1 MVPSRAI
8 TAGPRHHWFGY
19 YDKLQF
25 DPSARYALG
34 MEADFEHRAPT
45 PEDVIRIGMVDL
57 ADGDRWIELGESRA
71 WGWQAGSMLQWLPQS
86 AHEIIWNDRV
96 DDLFVSYIFNI
107 ETGQKA
113 DAAPADFHP
122 QPEWPQ
128 RAVHRLPSPRRYAP
142 RLRLHGHPRSLVRCD
157 GTGGD
162 RHTHGRPPNL
172 RNAS

>member
-25 DPSARYALG
+25 DPSARFVLG
-34 MEADFEHRAPT
+34 MEVDFEHRAPT

-57 ADGDRWIELGESRA
+57 ADGDRWIDLGESRA

-96 DDLFVSYIFNI
+96 DDLFVSYILNI
-107 ETGQKA
+107 DTGQKRLL
-113 DAAPADFHP
+113 PQPIFHP
-122 QPEWPQ
+122 QP
-128 RAVHRLPSPRRYAP
+128 RMDAARCPSTSIASKICAQATATWASEIP
-142 RLRLHGHPRSLVRCD
+142 
-157 GTGGD
+157 GTM
-162 RHTHGRPPNL
+162 
-172 RNAS
+172 